1 MFARESIT
9 GGQKKEKAADKLIR
23 RLFFI
28 IIRIICLQD

>member
-9 GGQKKEKAADKLIR
+9 DAQKKEKAADKLIR